1 MSWKHHKSK
10 EKHIIGANKLITQ
23 DITVQNLVKSQGIY
37 SNSFDGSGVLQSDTL
52 DTDDVSEYKVM
63 SSKTLMSFLRNQTLP
78 SFGSDPCGHWF
89 RTIEEGE
96 VKGNVIFPSKDY
108 TDPGNTTKG
117 WKIGA
122 YDDEYQNVKNGS
134 GILEFISNVSFG
146 GDMYVNGGLESED
159 ASFVN
164 IGSLGNY
171 ALQIVTDASF
181 QDNVEIANSLFV
193 TEGDVSMNQYLFVG
207 RDVSINN
214 DLFVNGDVSIN
225 TLLRVPYASVDKIGS
240 LNENKSLQIVTDAS
254 FQDNV
259 EIGDDLTVNGDVSIN
274 NDLFVND
281 DVSINNFL
289 FVNGDVSINTLIRVP
304 HASFDKIGSLSNN
317 ELQIVT
323 DASFQGMV
331 EIANDLTVTH
341 GDVSFNKLI
350 RVPDASFDKIGS
362 LSNNELQI
370 VPDVSFEGMV
380 EISNNLTVAGGD
392 VSLNNNLF
400 VGQDVSINNYLFVN
414 GDVSINTFLRVPDAS
429 FNNIGSIY
437 DNVSLQIVPDV
448 SFQYNVDINKN
459 LHIKDKFTV
468 DGSFTVTSFIKTN
481 NFENT
486 LNKLIVSTIME
497 ISNNGTG
504 HALKVTQYGDNAD
517 NDVALFSYGN
527 DSSAVEILH
536 NGKTIFYKDVS
547 FLENVDISNKLF
559 VKNDVSINNNL
570 FVNNDISVNNNIFV
584 SSDISINNDLFV
596 NKDISVNNNIFVGQ
610 DVSINNK
617 LFVKRDV
624 SINKL
629 LTVPDVSFNN
639 IGSLNENSLQIVTDA
654 SFQGMVEI
662 SNNLTVAGGDVSFN
676 YNLFVG
682 NDVSINNCLFVN
694 LDVSINTQLTVPDAS
709 FNRIAPIDERLTV
722 MGDLSVN
729 GEIFISELSTG
740 LATESSYKKIFD
752 DISSNNSNVY
762 SAIPWISSKE
772 IEINRRLKP
781 HVVVTSITHPY
792 NSNSTAQY
800 FVVDYNLWENNIASY
815 GDGGTVSNLYV
826 YTSGLTLK
834 YNNITLKTFGGSTD
848 YPIPHGRKDSGSAG
862 GDWAVGDIISTH
874 SDITKSSI
882 LLHNIKASAYVS
894 DNSANEPLIWQPS
907 GHNWILSRK
916 VASDGTAAAEFHT
929 FNQIFNTIDKSEEIN
944 YSFTEIL
951 DSNVSY
957 NEWRVDFSGNGARNN
972 LEENKL
978 TWDIIVF
985 NL

>member
-1 MSWKHHKSK
+1 
-10 EKHIIGANKLITQ
+10 
-23 DITVQNLVKSQGIY
+23 
-37 SNSFDGSGVLQSDTL
+37 
-52 DTDDVSEYKVM
+52 
-63 SSKTLMSFLRNQTLP
+63 
-78 SFGSDPCGHWF
+78 
-89 RTIEEGE
+89 
-96 VKGNVIFPSKDY
+96 
-108 TDPGNTTKG
+108 
-117 WKIGA
+117 
-122 YDDEYQNVKNGS
+122 
-134 GILEFISNVSFG
+134 
-146 GDMYVNGGLESED
+146 
-159 ASFVN
+159 
-164 IGSLGNY
+164 
-171 ALQIVTDASF
+171 
-181 QDNVEIANSLFV
+181 
-193 TEGDVSMNQYLFVG
+193 
-207 RDVSINN
+207 
-214 DLFVNGDVSIN
+214 
-225 TLLRVPYASVDKIGS
+225 
-240 LNENKSLQIVTDAS
+240 
-254 FQDNV
+254 
-259 EIGDDLTVNGDVSIN
+259 
-274 NDLFVND
+274 
-281 DVSINNFL
+281 
-289 FVNGDVSINTLIRVP
+289 
-304 HASFDKIGSLSNN
+304 
-317 ELQIVT
+317 
-323 DASFQGMV
+323 
-331 EIANDLTVTH
+331 
-341 GDVSFNKLI
+341 
-350 RVPDASFDKIGS
+350 
-362 LSNNELQI
+362 
-370 VPDVSFEGMV
+370 
-380 EISNNLTVAGGD
+380 
-392 VSLNNNLF
+392 
-400 VGQDVSINNYLFVN
+400 
-414 GDVSINTFLRVPDAS
+414 
-429 FNNIGSIY
+429 
-437 DNVSLQIVPDV
+437 
-448 SFQYNVDINKN
+448 
-459 LHIKDKFTV
+459 
-468 DGSFTVTSFIKTN
+468 
-481 NFENT
+481 
-486 LNKLIVSTIME
+486 
-497 ISNNGTG
+497 
-504 HALKVTQYGDNAD
+504 
-517 NDVALFSYGN
+517 
-527 DSSAVEILH
+527 
-536 NGKTIFYKDVS
+536 
-547 FLENVDISNKLF
+547 